1 MPALVEGPALRVYA
15 HIGAVGMKELGVS
28 QKRVLPE
35 PDEPITQA
43 FKFRAL
49 AGIFGRVFMVR
60 NSVPV
65 KMTLFWN
72 FGSTNGLMSSGVP
85 HRAVP
90 YSASRRNFFAF
101 CSAIRVLASC
111 LLACWGLVDWLWES
125 REAWRC
131 SKFLMPLK
139 L

>member
-1 MPALVEGPALRVYA
+1 
-15 HIGAVGMKELGVS
+15 MKELGVS

-85 HRAVP
+85 HE
-90 YSASRRNFFAF
+90 AF
-101 CSAIRVLASC
+101 CQVL
-111 LLACWGLVDWLWES
+111 
-125 REAWRC
+125 
-131 SKFLMPLK
+131 F
-139 L
+139 